1 MKKIMTFIGCALFVA
16 AMSVS
21 CNGKSAEEVVDAIDS
36 TNDVVA
42 EAATEAAV
50 TAVTATADMT
60 DAEREAMLEAAREAG
75 RAKCNCFKTDSASVE
90 ACIKS
95 ILEQQYAAYQGNSEF
110 VAAMEI
116 EYKSCLREKAAE
128 TAKEAA
134 NKGIKAGANEI
145 NKRLGKK

>member
-21 CNGKSAEEVVDAIDS
+21 CAGKSAEEVIESIDS
-36 TNDVVA
+36 TNEVVA
-42 EAATEAAV
+42 EATTDAAL
-50 TAVTATADMT
+50 TAVTATSDMT
-60 DAEREAMLEAAREAG
+60 DAEREAMLAAAREAG

-95 ILEQQYAAYQGNSEF
+95 ILEQKYAAYQGNSEF

-116 EYKSCLREKAAE
+116 EYKNCLREKA
-128 TAKEAA
+128 TAAVKEAA
-134 NKGIKAGANEI
+134 NEGIKAGAKEVA
-145 NKRLGKK
+145 KKLGKK